1 MIGFSAS
8 AARSE
13 RMELSPRAIRSSR
26 VRCRAEPE
34 ASVSRHPFLPQ
45 WHSISLSK
53 ALTWPNSPEKP
64 DLPVYI
70 FPSMMMPMPSPQLMK
85 EDVLL
90 PLHAALHQL
99 AVGHGACVV
108 VYAYVAS
115 YLLAQD
121 FRQRPLGE
129 VEGTEAVA
137 RLGVHPPGDVEV
149 DIEYLPGF
157 DARFADELPD
167 EDTQL
172 FQPLR
177 RILELIG
184 DIHLQIHH
192 VSLEVHQPDVQG
204 ELLDVHSDEVARFR
218 VQAVEARMAAA
229 DGLQLAVVVD
239 VAVVTHLVD
248 ELGDGG
254 YAQVELP
261 GKVGN
266 CGATVVHVVG
276 YDPLLEE
283 PVLAPDFYFI

>member
-1 MIGFSAS
+1 MAQYLVVEGVDVAEL
-8 AARSE
+8 AR
-13 RMELSPRAIRSSR
+13 
-26 VRCRAEPE
+26 E
-34 ASVSRHPFLPQ
+34 ARLAGVY
-45 WHSISLSK
+45 
-53 ALTWPNSPEKP
+53 
-64 DLPVYI
+64 LPVDDDADAQ
-70 FPSMMMPMPSPQLMK
+70 PPADVDK